1 MNTINKNTHSTRKIP
16 PFYWLLTVVMMVV
29 LIASGILFNQHQKR
43 QTELQLAQLA
53 LEQSKVQKQTIATQ
67 AASEPAESGFTGIE
81 GMVENPESESTHSQ
95 AEDEVVAGAI
105 AAVDQA
111 KAQDTNIGK
120 LSLEVDAEYHEGKT
134 LSSNVSLYSL
144 KPIKSAPAD
153 LKSTIPNIDQM
164 LASHLMNVWGRSSP
178 DQVSKRVEGWSQ
190 QGNTMTYRAAWD
202 SDRYQCTW
210 YVVSWDKNNNRV
222 LNEGYQPCFGH

>member
-1 MNTINKNTHSTRKIP
+1 MNMINNSSNSTKKIP
-16 PFYWLLTVVMMVV
+16 PLYWLLTVVMMAV
-29 LIASGILFNQHQKR
+29 LIAGGILFNQHQKR
-43 QTELQLAQLA
+43 QTELQLAHLA
-53 LEQSKVQKQTIATQ
+53 LEQSKVHNQSIATQ
-67 AASEPAESGFTGIE
+67 AASEPVESGFTGIE
-81 GMVENPESESTHSQ
+81 SMVENPESESTHSQ

-105 AAVDQA
+105 AAVDNA
-111 KAQDTNIGK
+111 KAQDANIGK
-120 LSLEVDAEYHEGKT
+120 LSSEVDAEYHEGKT
-134 LSSNVSLYSL
+134 LSSNASRYGL
-144 KPIKSAPAD
+144 KPTKTAPAD

-210 YVVSWDKNNNRV
+210 YVVSWDKNSNQV

>member
-1 MNTINKNTHSTRKIP
+1 MNMMNNNINSTKKIP
-16 PFYWLLTVVMMVV
+16 PLYGLLTVVMMVV

-53 LEQSKVQKQTIATQ
+53 LEQSKVQNQSIAMQ

-81 GMVENPESESTHSQ
+81 SMVENPESESTHSQ

-105 AAVDQA
+105 AAVENA
-111 KAQDTNIGK
+111 KSQDANIGK
-120 LSLEVDAEYHEGKT
+120 LSSEVDTEYHEGKT
-134 LSSNVSLYSL
+134 LSSNASRYGL
-144 KPIKSAPAD
+144 KPIKSAPTD

-190 QGNTMTYRAAWD
+190 QGNTITYRAAWD

-210 YVVSWDKNNNRV
+210 YVVSWDKNSNQV

>member
-1 MNTINKNTHSTRKIP
+1 MNMIKNSTNSTKKISP
-16 PFYWLLTVVMMVV
+16 LYWLLTVVMMVV
-29 LIASGILFNQHQKR
+29 LIAGGILFNQHQKR

-53 LEQSKVQKQTIATQ
+53 LEQSKVQNQSATTQ

-81 GMVENPESESTHSQ
+81 SMVENPESESTHSQ

-111 KAQDTNIGK
+111 KAQDANIGK
-120 LSLEVDAEYHEGKT
+120 LSSEVDGEYHEGKT
-134 LSSNVSLYSL
+134 LSSNASRYGL
-144 KPIKSAPAD
+144 KPIKTAPSD

-210 YVVSWDKNNNRV
+210 YVVSWDKNSNQV
-222 LNEGYQPCFGH
+222 LNEGYQSCFGH

>member
-1 MNTINKNTHSTRKIP
+1 MNMINNSTHSTKKVP
-16 PFYWLLTVVMMVV
+16 PLYWLLTVVMMVV

-53 LEQSKVQKQTIATQ
+53 LEQSKVQNQATATQ

-81 GMVENPESESTHSQ
+81 SMVENPESTHSQ

-105 AAVDQA
+105 AAVENA
-111 KAQDTNIGK
+111 KAQDANIGK
-120 LSLEVDAEYHEGKT
+120 LSSEVDAEYHEGQT
-134 LSSNVSLYSL
+134 LSSNSSRYSL
-144 KPIKSAPAD
+144 KPIKTAPAD

-190 QGNTMTYRAAWD
+190 QGNTMTYRTAWD

-210 YVVSWDKNNNRV
+210 YVVSWNKNSNQV

>member
-1 MNTINKNTHSTRKIP
+1 MIKNNVNSTKKIP
-16 PFYWLLTVVMMVV
+16 PLYWLFTVVTMIVF
-29 LIASGILFNQHQKR
+29 IIGGILFNQHQKQ

-53 LEQSKVQKQTIATQ
+53 LEQSKLQNQSSLKQ

-81 GMVENPESESTHSQ
+81 SMAENPETQSPNSQ
-95 AEDEVVAGAI
+95 AEDETVAGAI

-111 KAQDTNIGK
+111 KAADTNIGH
-120 LSLEVDAEYHEGKT
+120 LSSDVDAEYHEVKT
-134 LSSNVSLYSL
+134 LSSNASRYGL

-153 LKSTIPNIDQM
+153 LKATIPTIDQM
-164 LASHLMNVWGRSSP
+164 LVSHLMNVWGRSGP
-178 DQVSKRVEGWSQ
+178 DQIAKRVEGWSQ

-210 YVVSWDKNNNRV
+210 YVVSWDKNSNQV
-222 LNEGYQPCFGH
+222 LKEGYQPCFGH

>member
-1 MNTINKNTHSTRKIP
+1 MNMINNNTHSTKKIP
-16 PFYWLLTVVMMVV
+16 PLYWLLTVVMMVV
-29 LIASGILFNQHQKR
+29 LIAGGILFNQHQKR

-53 LEQSKVQKQTIATQ
+53 LEQSKLQNQSTATQ

-81 GMVENPESESTHSQ
+81 SMVENPESESTHSQ

-111 KAQDTNIGK
+111 KAQDANIGK
-120 LSLEVDAEYHEGKT
+120 LRSEVDTEYHEGKT
-134 LSSNVSLYSL
+134 LSSNASRYGL

-164 LASHLMNVWGRSSP
+164 LASHLMNVWGRSSL

-190 QGNTMTYRAAWD
+190 QGNTMTYRVAWD

-210 YVVSWDKNNNRV
+210 YVVSWDKNSNQV
-222 LNEGYQPCFGH
+222 LNEGYQSCFGH

>member
-1 MNTINKNTHSTRKIP
+1 MNMIKNNVNSAPKIP
-16 PFYWLLTVVMMVV
+16 PLYWLLTIVIMVV
-29 LIASGILFNQHQKR
+29 LIAGGILFNQHQKR

-53 LEQSKVQKQTIATQ
+53 LEQSKVRVQTSSTQ

-81 GMVENPESESTHSQ
+81 SMVEDTESKATNLQ

-111 KAQDTNIGK
+111 KAQDTSIGH
-120 LSLEVDAEYHEGKT
+120 LSSEVDVEYHEGKT
-134 LSSNVSLYSL
+134 LSSNASRYGL
-144 KPIKSAPAD
+144 KPIKSASAD
-153 LKSTIPNIDQM
+153 IKATIPTIDQM
-164 LASHLMNVWGRSSP
+164 LVSHLMNVWGRSSS
-178 DQVSKRVEGWSQ
+178 DQVAKRVEGWSQ

-210 YVVSWDKNNNRV
+210 YVVSWDKNSNQV
-222 LNEGYQPCFGH
+222 LKEGYQPCFGH

>member
-1 MNTINKNTHSTRKIP
+1 MNMINNNINSTKKILP
-16 PFYWLLTVVMMVV
+16 LYWLLTVVMMIV
-29 LIASGILFNQHQKR
+29 LIAGGILFNQHQKR

-53 LEQSKVQKQTIATQ
+53 LEQSKVQNQSIAMQ

-81 GMVENPESESTHSQ
+81 SMVENPESESTHSQ
-95 AEDEVVAGAI
+95 TEDEVVAGAI
-105 AAVDQA
+105 AAVENA
-111 KAQDTNIGK
+111 KAQDANIGNF
-120 LSLEVDAEYHEGKT
+120 SSEVDTEYHEGKT
-134 LSSNVSLYSL
+134 LSSNASRYGL
-144 KPIKSAPAD
+144 KPIKSAPTD

-164 LASHLMNVWGRSSP
+164 LASHLMNLWGRSSP

-190 QGNTMTYRAAWD
+190 QGNTITYRAAWD

-210 YVVSWDKNNNRV
+210 YVVSWDKNSNQV

>member
-1 MNTINKNTHSTRKIP
+1 MNMINNSTNSTKKVP
-16 PFYWLLTVVMMVV
+16 PLYWLLTVVMMVV
-29 LIASGILFNQHQKR
+29 LIAGGILFNQHQKR

-53 LEQSKVQKQTIATQ
+53 LEQSKVQNQSIATE
-67 AASEPAESGFTGIE
+67 AASESAESGFTGIE
-81 GMVENPESESTHSQ
+81 SMVENPESESTHSQ

-105 AAVDQA
+105 AAVENA
-111 KAQDTNIGK
+111 KAQDANIGK
-120 LSLEVDAEYHEGKT
+120 LSSEVDAEYHEGKT
-134 LSSNVSLYSL
+134 LSSNASLYGL
-144 KPIKSAPAD
+144 KPIKTAPSD

-164 LASHLMNVWGRSSP
+164 LASHLMNVWGRSSL

-210 YVVSWDKNNNRV
+210 YVVSWDKNSNQV
-222 LNEGYQPCFGH
+222 LNEGYQSCFGH

>member
-1 MNTINKNTHSTRKIP
+1 
-16 PFYWLLTVVMMVV
+16 MVV
-29 LIASGILFNQHQKR
+29 LIAAGILFNQHQKR

-53 LEQSKVQKQTIATQ
+53 LEQSKVQKQATATQ

-81 GMVENPESESTHSQ
+81 SMAGNPETQSSNSQ
-95 AEDEVVAGAI
+95 AEEEVVEGAI
-105 AAVDQA
+105 ATVDQA
-111 KAQDTNIGK
+111 KAQDTNLGN
-120 LSLEVDAEYHEGKT
+120 LSSEVDDKYHEGKT
-134 LSSNVSLYSL
+134 LSSNASRYGL

-153 LKSTIPNIDQM
+153 LKATIPTIDQM
-164 LASHLMNVWGRSSP
+164 LASHLMNAWGRSSP
-178 DQVSKRVEGWSQ
+178 DQVAKRVDGWSQ

-210 YVVSWDKNNNRV
+210 YVVSWDKNSNQV

>member
-1 MNTINKNTHSTRKIP
+1 MIKNNVNSTKKIP
-16 PFYWLLTVVMMVV
+16 PLYWLLTIVVMVL
-29 LIASGILFNQHQKR
+29 LIAGGILFNQHQKR

-53 LEQSKVQKQTIATQ
+53 LEQSKVNVQISSTQ

-81 GMVENPESESTHSQ
+81 SMVKKTETQSAHSQ
-95 AEDEVVAGAI
+95 AEDDAVAGAI

-111 KAQDTNIGK
+111 KAADTNIGH
-120 LSLEVDAEYHEGKT
+120 LSSEVDVEYHEGKT
-134 LSSNVSLYSL
+134 LSSNASRYGL

-153 LKSTIPNIDQM
+153 LKSTIPTIDQM
-164 LASHLMNVWGRSSP
+164 LVSHLMNVWGRSGP
-178 DQVSKRVEGWSQ
+178 DQVAKRVEGWSQ

-210 YVVSWDKNNNRV
+210 YVVSWDKNSNQV
-222 LNEGYQPCFGH
+222 LKEGYQPCFGH